1 MNKIAKQRDFLLS
14 EGKKINL
21 NEMATF
27 YKLKSNTPETKK
39 AVADVKAKF
48 KPGTT
53 LYNTLDTL
61 ETKGEIDYR
70 ELVQQTG
77 KDLATFNNPRSREV
91 LEDELG
97 EYITPGYSDKVQKR
111 GRKALPKDELNE
123 DNLNEMAS
131 FYSLKP
137 GKEEEAKQA
146 LSVAKQKYKPGT
158 TFYNTLDTLERE
170 GQIDYKQL
178 AKDQGKDIATFNN
191 PKTRQV
197 LEKDLADFIVAGS
210 NKTKSSNSVAKN
222 DITAD
227 LGSSTQSLDQ
237 LLDLDDEVGL
247 NYDELPAENEDETD
261 IEDNWNSLDDE
272 DDIID
277 DKGPSKKD
285 IDTSFENDVVTDS
298 NANSFKNIISK
309 KVSKIEK
316 ATEDG
321 DDEKYKVEI
330 TALKQYLKNPKVKQT
345 LGTELIRNLVSSVIN

>member
-1 MNKIAKQRDFLLS
+1 MNISKQRDFLLS

-111 GRKALPKDELNE
+111 GRKTLPKDELNE

-146 LSVAKQKYKPGT
+146 LSAAKQRYKPGT
-158 TFYNTLDTLERE
+158 TFYNTLDTLEKE
-170 GQIDYKQL
+170 GQVDYKQL

-197 LEKDLADFIVAGS
+197 LEKDLADFIIAGS
-210 NKTKSSNSVAKN
+210 NKNKSSDSVVKN
-222 DITAD
+222 DITTD

-247 NYDELPAENEDETD
+247 NYDELPEEETD
-261 IEDNWNSLDDE
+261 IEDTWNSSEE

-277 DKGPSKKD
+277 DKGPSRKD
-285 IDTSFENDVVTDS
+285 IDTSFENDVVTDG
-298 NANSFKNIISK
+298 NANSYKNIISK

-316 ATEDG
+316 AVENK
-321 DDEKYKVEI
+321 DDQKYEI
-330 TALKQYLKNPKVKQT
+330 EIAALKNYIKKPEVKKT
-345 LGTELIRNLVSSVIN
+345 LGAELIRNLVSSIIG